1 MAKDLGGTI
10 WVNSVEK
17 VRMNL
22 LAKELR
28 SQTVSPGTS
37 GGGFVFVP
45 TGKVGNPVREV
56 FLDVPVKGGPSN
68 QDINFYFRIEMEGAR
83 K

>member
-1 MAKDLGGTI
+1 M
-10 WVNSVEK
+10 
-17 VRMNL
+17 
-22 LAKELR
+22 
-28 SQTVSPGTS
+28 
-37 GGGFVFVP
+37 FVP